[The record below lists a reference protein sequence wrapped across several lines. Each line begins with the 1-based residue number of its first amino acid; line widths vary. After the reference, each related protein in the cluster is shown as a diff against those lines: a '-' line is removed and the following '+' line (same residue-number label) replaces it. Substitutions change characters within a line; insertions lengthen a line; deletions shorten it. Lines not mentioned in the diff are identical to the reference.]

1 MANELEQTVLCKA
14 QTWLDGHYDDETKKQ
29 VKYLIDNDMKELV
42 ESFYKDLE
50 FGTGGLRGIMG
61 VGSNRMNVYTV
72 GAATQGLANY
82 LKKNFAGERIR
93 VAIGHDSRN
102 NSRMFAERVAD
113 IFASNDFDVFLFDA
127 LRPTPELSFAI
138 RELKCHSGV
147 VVTASHNPKEYNGYK
162 AYWTDGSQVTAPH
175 DKNIIA
181 EVAKITDVD
190 MVLTGKN
197 PGNITVLD
205 EKFDE
210 IYLNKVHELSLSP
223 ESVRKHHDMKIV
235 YSPMHGA
242 GVRLVPASL
251 KKFGFTNVIMVKE
264 QSVIDGNFPTVESPN
279 PEERKTMAMAIDLA
293 AREGADLVLATDPDS
308 DRIGVALRN
317 KKGEYVLLNGNQ
329 TLVLLMSYQLTRWA
343 ELGKLDGNQYV
354 VKTIVTSLMAN
365 AVADHFGVKCYDCLT
380 GFKYIAKIIREN
392 EGKAKYIGGGEESFG
407 YLAGDYVRDKDG
419 VSACSLAAEAAAWA
433 MDTMGLTLYEWLQ
446 ELYVKY
452 GFFREGLVSVVRKGK
467 EGAELIQKMMVDFRA
482 TPPRSILGSPVVR
495 INDFLSLEQTDVRT
509 GARTPIVQDKSNVL
523 QWFTEDGTIVSVR
536 PSGTEPKI
544 KFYFGVKA
552 PLASVADF
560 DATLE
565 QLDAKIEGIKKE
577 LKLEQFWFRTPYDE
591 MRRPAA
597 RRIFHSG
604 KTSMLFFCRFF
615 RYRLPVDIQ
624 IRFG

>member
-1 MANELEQTVLCKA
+1 MANELEQMVLAKA
-14 QTWLDGHYDDETKKQ
+14 QGWLDGHYDEETKARIR
-29 VKYLIDNDMKELV
+29 YLMEHDMKELV

-61 VGSNRMNVYTV
+61 AGSNRMNIYTV

-175 DKNIIA
+175 DKNIIE

-190 MVLTGKN
+190 MILTGKN
-197 PGNITVLD
+197 PGNITILD

-223 ESVRKHHDMKIV
+223 ESVKKHHDMKIV

-251 KKFGFTNVIMVKE
+251 KKFGFTNVIMVEE
-264 QSVIDGNFPTVESPN
+264 QAVIDGNFPTVESPN
-279 PEERKTMAMAIDLA
+279 PEERKTMSMAIDLA

-343 ELGKLDGNQYV
+343 ELGKLDGKQYV

-365 AVADHFGVKCYDCLT
+365 AVADHFQVKCYDCLT

-392 EGKAKYIGGGEESFG
+392 EGKTKYIGGGEESFG
-407 YLAGDYVRDKDG
+407 YLAGDYVRDKDA

-467 EGAELIQKMMVDFRA
+467 EGAEQIQQMMVDFRT
-482 TPPRSILGSPVVR
+482 TPPQTILGSPVVK
-495 INDFLSLEQTDVRT
+495 INDFLTLETTCTKT
-509 GARTPIVQDKSNVL
+509 GAKTPIEQDKSNVL

-552 PLASVADF
+552 PLASVDDF
-560 DATLE
+560 DRTLAE
-565 QLDAKIEGIKKE
+565 LDAKIEGIKE
-577 LKLEQFWFRTPYDE
+577 DLKL
-591 MRRPAA
+591 
-597 RRIFHSG
+597 
-604 KTSMLFFCRFF
+604 
-615 RYRLPVDIQ
+615 V
-624 IRFG
+624 